1 MNPNFHRRKAEK
13 VTRTIL
19 RLDPRTDHE
28 MIIDGTMIAASQWIN
43 YALHRAGITPF
54 EFDIMHAYFAT
65 GFERQ
70 YYALC
75 ASPVLIDSLEAIEAI
90 RPQHVRG
97 TAKTGPAAARKTLSI
112 LAKLKKTAL
121 TLGKTQRP
129 YRTSGQTR

>member
-1 MNPNFHRRKAEK
+1 MMPAFHRRKAEK

-19 RLDPRTDHE
+19 GLDPATDHE

-43 YALHRAGITPF
+43 YALHRAGITRT
-54 EFDIMHAYFAT
+54 EFDIMHAYFVT

-75 ASPVLIDSLEAIEAI
+75 ASPVLIDSLEAIETI

-97 TAKTGPAAARKTLSI
+97 MAKTGPAAARKTLAI
-112 LAKLKKTAL
+112 LANLKKTAL
-121 TLGKTQRP
+121 KIGKVQRA
-129 YRTSGQTR
+129 YRTAGQTR